1 MAEPA
6 AHEQSGAEVETHEFQ
21 AEVSR
26 LLDIVANA
34 LYSKREVFIRELI
47 SNSADACDRRRY
59 QALTDP
65 SLGVEGGHYEITIA
79 VSEKAKTITF
89 SDNGVGMNHDD
100 LVAHLGTIARSGTAA
115 FLDQMAAASADGGT
129 PDITQIGQFGV
140 GFYSAFTVAESV
152 DVLSRKVGEE
162 PAWRWRSDGKGSFSV
177 SAAARDQA
185 GTDVT
190 LHLKKDAKEFL
201 ERQRIELVVRRY
213 ADHISFPITLQHDG
227 DRQTLN
233 AGSALWMRGKSEIDE
248 EQYAE
253 FYRTVAGAFD
263 APWLTMHNKAEGR
276 IEYTSLLFVP
286 STAPL
291 DLYDPVRR
299 PRLRLYVKRVFITDD
314 CPGLLPPY
322 LRFLRGVVD
331 SEDLPLNISREM
343 LQSNPVVD
351 RISAALVKRLL
362 GELKKRATK
371 DPDGYMAFWGNFG
384 SVLKE
389 GIYEDA
395 ERRGELLEL
404 ARFASTHGD
413 QLVSLRDYRERMV
426 PGQDAIYYMSGE
438 SAETIASSPQ
448 LEGFRARGVEV
459 LLLSDPVDDFWLSA
473 VDGYEDTPFKS
484 VTQGGADL
492 SKLGEA
498 PDSTVKDEDPD
509 AKTAVDRLVAMMQL
523 TLKDSVKAVRA
534 SDRLTESPVC
544 LVADDGDLDMRLE
557 RMLRQQN
564 RAGFTSLRI
573 LEVNPE
579 HDVIRK
585 LAGQVGAPG
594 GEALVEDAAQLLLDQ
609 ARIVEGEP
617 LPDPAAFSRRL
628 ARFVGRG
635 LG

>member
-1 MAEPA
+1 MAETA
-6 AHEQSGAEVETHEFQ
+6 ADDQSGVQTETHEFQ

-34 LYSKREVFIRELI
+34 LYSNREVFIRELI
-47 SNSADACDRRRY
+47 SNGADACDRRRY

-65 SLGVEGGHYEITIA
+65 DLGVDGGDYGITIA
-79 VSEKAKTITF
+79 VSAKARTITF
-89 SDNGVGMNHDD
+89 ADNGIGMNHDD

-115 FLDQMAAASADGGT
+115 FLEQMAAASAEGGA
-129 PDITQIGQFGV
+129 PDLTQIGQFGV
-140 GFYSAFTVAESV
+140 GFYSAFTVADSV
-152 DVLSRKVGEE
+152 DVISRKVGEE
-162 PAWRWRSDGKGSFSV
+162 TAWHWQSDGKGRFSV
-177 SAAARDQA
+177 SAAERDQV

-201 ERQRIELVVRRY
+201 EKARIEQVVRRY
-213 ADHISFPITLQHDG
+213 ADHIPFPIELEHDG

-233 AGSALWMRGKSEIDE
+233 AGSALWMRGKSEISDD
-248 EQYAE
+248 QYAE
-253 FYRTVAGAFD
+253 FYRTTAGAFD
-263 APWLTMHNKAEGR
+263 APWLTLHNKAEGR

-286 STAPL
+286 SAAPL
-291 DLYDPVRR
+291 DLYDPLRR

-351 RISAALVKRLL
+351 RIGAALVKRLL
-362 GELKKRATK
+362 GELKKRANK
-371 DPDGYMAFWGNFG
+371 DPEGYAAFWDNFG

-389 GIYEDA
+389 GIYEDS
-395 ERRGELLEL
+395 ERRAELLEL
-404 ARFASTHGD
+404 SRFASTHGD
-413 QLVSLRDYRERMV
+413 QPVSLHAYRERMV
-426 PGQDAIYYMSGE
+426 DGQDAIYYLSGE
-438 SAETIASSPQ
+438 SAETIAASPQ

-459 LLLSDPVDDFWLSA
+459 LLLSDPVDDFWINT
-473 VDGYEDTPFKS
+473 VGGFEDIPFTS

-492 SKLGEA
+492 SKLGEV
-498 PDSTVKDEDPD
+498 PDRPSKDEDPE

-523 TLKDSVKAVRA
+523 SLKDAVKAVRA

-564 RAGFTSLRI
+564 RAGMTSLRI

-579 HDVIRK
+579 HEVIRK
-585 LAGQVGAPG
+585 LAGQIGAPG
-594 GEALVEDAAQLLLDQ
+594 GEALIEDAALLLLDQ

-617 LPDPAAFSRRL
+617 LPDPAEFSKRM